1 MRVEKEEYHT
11 IFLGGKTGF
20 EEEDKKNGTGSR
32 KETGY

>member
-1 MRVEKEEYHT
+1 MRVEEEEYHT

-20 EEEDKKNGTGSR
+20 EEEYEKNGTGSG